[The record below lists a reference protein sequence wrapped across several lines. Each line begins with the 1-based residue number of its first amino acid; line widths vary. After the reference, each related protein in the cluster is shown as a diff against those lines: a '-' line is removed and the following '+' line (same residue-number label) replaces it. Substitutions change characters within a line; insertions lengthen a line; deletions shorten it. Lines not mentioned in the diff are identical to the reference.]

1 MGASADLSPWRR
13 LQRQRVYENPWMAVD
28 EDLVELP
35 TGAKTMYG
43 VVRCGECVGML
54 PFVDDSHVMLVQQ
67 WRYIAGRTTW
77 EMPTGGVH
85 DGETVEEAAQRELAE
100 EAGVEAGVLTP
111 LTSYATSKSVV
122 DETAHL
128 FVARDLAPASRP
140 PDDTE
145 LIRLQTFRFDEAL
158 SMVLSGEIVD
168 SMTIVAM
175 LWADRMAR
183 T

>member
-1 MGASADLSPWRR
+1 
-13 LQRQRVYENPWMAVD
+13 VYENPWIAVD

-35 TGAKTMYG
+35 TGATTTYG

-54 PFVDDSHVMLVQQ
+54 PFVDDSHVLLVQQ
-67 WRYIAGRTTW
+67 WRYVAGRTTW

-85 DGETVEEAAQRELAE
+85 DGETAEEAAQRELAE
-100 EAGVEAGVLTP
+100 EAGVNAGVLTP

-128 FVARDLAPASRP
+128 FLAHDLTPASRP
-140 PDDTE
+140 RDDTE
-145 LIRLQTFRFDEAL
+145 LIRLQSFRFEEAL

-175 LWADRMAR
+175 LWADRAAR